1 MIQEAL
7 QPIVSVT
14 PSAAKQIGN
23 LLRKKGNPDLY
34 LRIGVKGGGCSG
46 LSYVMSFEEAPGE
59 RDQVYEQEGL
69 RLVIDKKSAKFLEGV
84 ELDYTVKNLLEGG
97 WKWSN
102 PNAARSCGCGT
113 SFTPK

>member
-1 MIQEAL
+1 MIQEAI
-7 QPIVSVT
+7 QPIVNLT
-14 PSAAKQIGN
+14 PAAVKQINN
-23 LLRKKGNPDLY
+23 LLRKKGNQSLY

-46 LSYVMSFEEAPGE
+46 LSYVMSFEESPTE
-59 RDQVYEQEGL
+59 RDQVYEQDGL
-69 RLVIDKKSAKFLEGV
+69 RLLIDKKSAKFLEGV

-97 WKWSN
+97 WQWSN

>member
-1 MIQEAL
+1 MIQEAI
-7 QPIVSVT
+7 QPIVNLT
-14 PSAAKQIGN
+14 PTAVKQINN

-46 LSYVMSFEEAPGE
+46 LSYVMSFEESSTE
-59 RDQVYEQEGL
+59 RDQVYEQDGL
-69 RLVIDKKSAKFLEGV
+69 RLIIDKKSAQFLEGV

-97 WKWSN
+97 WQWSN